1 LAVLSVIV
9 GARPDDAQTAAVGW
23 AARRRTGVLFL
34 IEINVSRAGLPY
46 GQAIVREEIAMQA
59 RDVMVSPVITT
70 KPTASVKEVAQ
81 TLLAHRISA
90 VPVIDDTGRV
100 VGIVSEGD
108 LMRRADLGT
117 EKHRA
122 WWLAALFAE
131 EEELAAEYVKQ
142 HSRKVADV
150 MTKRLV
156 VASPDTPLGEIA
168 GLLERHSIKRV
179 PIVENGALVG
189 IVSRANLIQALA
201 GDRKAQDARI
211 PDAQLR
217 EKLLA
222 HLKTQP
228 WAHTSLLNVTVNDGV
243 VDIWGIT
250 RSDAEKQALR
260 VAAETTPGVRAVHD
274 NIVMQTWQ
282 GAY

>member
-1 LAVLSVIV
+1 
-9 GARPDDAQTAAVGW
+9 
-23 AARRRTGVLFL
+23 
-34 IEINVSRAGLPY
+34 
-46 GQAIVREEIAMQA
+46 MKA

-70 KPTASVKEVAQ
+70 KPAASVKEVAQ
-81 TLLAHRISA
+81 TLLTHHISA
-90 VPVIDDTGRV
+90 VPVIDDAGKL

-117 EKHRA
+117 EKHRS

-131 EEELAAEYVKQ
+131 EETLAAEYVKQ
-142 HSRKVADV
+142 HSKKVADV
-150 MTKRLV
+150 MTRRLV
-156 VASPDTPLGEIA
+156 VASPDAPLGEIA

-201 GDRKAQDARI
+201 GDRNASDVKV

-217 EKLLA
+217 DKIMT

-228 WAHTSLLNVTVNDGV
+228 WAHTSLLNVTVNDGI

-250 RSDAEKQALR
+250 RSEAEKQALC
-260 VAAETTPGVRAVHD
+260 VAAETTPGVRAVND

>member
-1 LAVLSVIV
+1 
-9 GARPDDAQTAAVGW
+9 
-23 AARRRTGVLFL
+23 
-34 IEINVSRAGLPY
+34 
-46 GQAIVREEIAMQA
+46 MKA

-70 KPTASVKEVAQ
+70 KPSASVKEVAQ
-81 TLLAHRISA
+81 ILLAHHISA
-90 VPVIDDTGRV
+90 VPVVDDAGKI

-117 EKHRA
+117 ERHRS

-131 EEELAAEYVKQ
+131 EEALAAEYVKQ
-142 HSRKVADV
+142 HSKKVSDV

-156 VASPDTPLGEIA
+156 TASPDAPLNEIA

-201 GDRKAQDARI
+201 GDRKGLEI
-211 PDAQLR
+211 PVPDAALR
-217 EKLLA
+217 DKIMT
-222 HLKTQP
+222 HLKSQP
-228 WAHTSLLNVTVNDGV
+228 WAHTSLLNVTVNDGI

-250 RSDAEKQALR
+250 RSEAEKKALR
-260 VAAETTPGVRAVHD
+260 VAAETTPGVRAVND
-274 NIVMQTWQ
+274 NVIMQTWQ

>member
-1 LAVLSVIV
+1 
-9 GARPDDAQTAAVGW
+9 
-23 AARRRTGVLFL
+23 
-34 IEINVSRAGLPY
+34 
-46 GQAIVREEIAMQA
+46 MKA

-70 KPTASVKEVAQ
+70 KPAASVKEVAQ
-81 TLLAHRISA
+81 TLLTHHISA
-90 VPVIDDTGRV
+90 VPVIDHAGKL

-117 EKHRA
+117 EKHRS
-122 WWLAALFAE
+122 WWLAVLFAE
-131 EEELAAEYVKQ
+131 EEALAAEYVKQ
-142 HSRKVADV
+142 HSKKVADV
-150 MTKRLV
+150 MTRRLV
-156 VASPDTPLGEIA
+156 VASPDAPLGEIA

-201 GDRKAQDARI
+201 GDRNASDVKV

-217 EKLLA
+217 DKIMR

-228 WAHTSLLNVTVNDGV
+228 WAHTSLLNVTVNDGI

-250 RSDAEKQALR
+250 RSEAEKQALR
-260 VAAETTPGVRAVHD
+260 VAAETTPGVRAVND

>member
-1 LAVLSVIV
+1 
-9 GARPDDAQTAAVGW
+9 
-23 AARRRTGVLFL
+23 
-34 IEINVSRAGLPY
+34 
-46 GQAIVREEIAMQA
+46 MKA

-70 KPTASVKEVAQ
+70 KPSASVKEVAQ
-81 TLLAHRISA
+81 ILLAHHISA
-90 VPVIDDTGRV
+90 VPVVDDAGKL
-100 VGIVSEGD
+100 VGLVSEGD

-117 EKHRA
+117 ERHRS
-122 WWLAALFAE
+122 WWLATLFAE
-131 EEELAAEYVKQ
+131 EEALAAEYVKQ

-156 VASPDTPLGEIA
+156 TATPDAPLNEIA

-201 GDRKAQDARI
+201 GDRKTLDVPV
-211 PDAQLR
+211 PDAALR
-217 EKLLA
+217 DKLMA
-222 HLKTQP
+222 HLKAQP
-228 WAHTSLLNVTVNDGV
+228 WAHTSLLNVTVNDGI

-250 RSDAEKQALR
+250 RSEAEKKALR
-260 VAAETTPGVRAVHD
+260 VAAETTPGVRAVND
-274 NIVMQTWQ
+274 NVIMQTWQ

>member
-1 LAVLSVIV
+1 
-9 GARPDDAQTAAVGW
+9 
-23 AARRRTGVLFL
+23 
-34 IEINVSRAGLPY
+34 
-46 GQAIVREEIAMQA
+46 MKA

-70 KPTASVKEVAQ
+70 NPSASVKEVAQ
-81 TLLAHRISA
+81 ILLTHHISA
-90 VPVIDDTGRV
+90 VPVVDEAGRL

-117 EKHRA
+117 ERHRS

-131 EEELAAEYVKQ
+131 EEVLAIEYVRQ
-142 HSRKVADV
+142 HSRKVGDV

-156 VASPDTPLGEIA
+156 TASPDAPLNEIA

-179 PIVENGALVG
+179 PIIENNALVG

-201 GDRKAQDARI
+201 GDRKSLDI
-211 PDAQLR
+211 PVPDAQLR
-217 EKLLA
+217 DTIMA

-228 WAHTSLLNVTVNDGV
+228 WAHTSLLNVTVNDGI

-250 RSDAEKQALR
+250 RSEAEKKALR
-260 VAAETTPGVRAVHD
+260 VAAETTPGVRAVND